1 MTTTIKSTKQSLH
14 FYIPNTEK
22 LDISRIYNRIFF
34 DIFHLRGYR
43 VYVRNS
49 KGEMTE
55 ADTDTVTENVTVD
68 ANVPSDDTQFSDVLG
83 KEQTPNGYSIL
94 PLEYDAEPVK
104 KEEEIGIFDSFSQ
117 YISKFAGKTDTTAP
131 TAGTGGIMVSFPLDA
146 VRPIVTIHDLFVKKR
161 DNAESIYQF
170 KHSTSTYE
178 FVETV
183 LRDLYIQLD
192 YLKQI
197 GLIYTDVKTDTV
209 YRIQDRTIILDSS
222 HLEPLSSDT
231 RADQE
236 KRIYKSVVNLI
247 ATLMG
252 VESETDFTIRFGEIQ
267 DTRVYYVIKRL
278 EYESVFEWV

>member
-22 LDISRIYNRIFF
+22 LDISKTYNRIFF
-34 DIFHLRGYR
+34 DIFHLRGFR
-43 VYVRNS
+43 VYVRNV

-55 ADTDTVTENVTVD
+55 TEVSSENAVVD
-68 ANVPSDDTQFSDVLG
+68 ITAPPDNAQFSDVFG
-83 KEQTPNGYSIL
+83 KEQTPNGYSVL

-117 YISKFAGKTDTTAP
+117 YISKFAGKSDSSAP
-131 TAGTGGIMVSFPLDA
+131 TGTGGIMVSFPLDA
-146 VRPIVTIHDLFVKKR
+146 VRPIVTIHDLFVKKL
-161 DNAESIYQF
+161 DNDESIYQF

-178 FVETV
+178 FIETV
-183 LRDLYIQLD
+183 LRDLYIQFD

-197 GLIYTDVKTDTV
+197 GLIYTDVKTDTI
-209 YRIQDRTIILDSS
+209 YRIQDRAIILDSS
-222 HLEPLSSDT
+222 HLELLSSDT

-236 KRIYKSVVNLI
+236 KRIYNSVVNLI

-278 EYESVFEWV
+278 EYENVFEWV

>member
-22 LDISRIYNRIFF
+22 LDISKTYNRIFF
-34 DIFHLRGYR
+34 DIFHLQGYR
-43 VYVRNS
+43 VYVRNA
-49 KGEMTE
+49 KGEMT
-55 ADTDTVTENVTVD
+55 DTDAVTENVTVD
-68 ANVPSDDTQFSDVLG
+68 AKVPSDDTQFSDVLG
-83 KEQTPNGYSIL
+83 KEQTPNGYSVL
-94 PLEYDAEPVK
+94 PLEYDTEPVK

-117 YISKFAGKTDTTAP
+117 YISKFAGNPEATKPTT
-131 TAGTGGIMVSFPLDA
+131 GTGGIMVSFPL
-146 VRPIVTIHDLFVKKR
+146 
-161 DNAESIYQF
+161 ESIYQF

-178 FVETV
+178 FIETV
-183 LRDLYIQLD
+183 LRDLYIQFD

-209 YRIQDRTIILDSS
+209 YRIQDRAIILDSS
-222 HLEPLSSDT
+222 HLETVSQDK

-236 KRIYKSVVNLI
+236 KRIYNSIVNLI

-252 VESETDFTIRFGEIQ
+252 VESDTDFTIRFGEIQ
-267 DTRVYYVIKRL
+267 DTRVYYVLKRL

>member
-1 MTTTIKSTKQSLH
+1 MTTTIKSTNQSLH

-22 LDISRIYNRIFF
+22 LDISKTYNRIFF
-34 DIFHLRGYR
+34 DIFHLRGFR
-43 VYVRNS
+43 VYVRIV

-55 ADTDTVTENVTVD
+55 TEVSTENAVVD
-68 ANVPSDDTQFSDVLG
+68 ITTPLDNAQFSDVLG

-117 YISKFAGKTDTTAP
+117 YISKFAGKSDSTAP
-131 TAGTGGIMVSFPLDA
+131 TTGTGGIMVSFPLDA
-146 VRPIVTIHDLFVKKR
+146 VRPIVTIHDLFVKKL
-161 DNAESIYQF
+161 DNDESIYQF

-178 FVETV
+178 FIETV
-183 LRDLYIQLD
+183 LRDLYIQFD

-197 GLIYTDVKTDTV
+197 GLIYTDVKSDTV
-209 YRIQDRTIILDSS
+209 YRIQDRAIILDSS
-222 HLEPLSSDT
+222 HLETVSQDK

-236 KRIYKSVVNLI
+236 KRIYNSIVNLI

-267 DTRVYYVIKRL
+267 DTRVYYVLKRL

>member
-43 VYVRNS
+43 VYVRNA
-49 KGEMTE
+49 KGEMT
-55 ADTDTVTENVTVD
+55 DTEVSSENAIVNT
-68 ANVPSDDTQFSDVLG
+68 NVPSDDTQFSDVFG

-104 KEEEIGIFDSFSQ
+104 KEEEIGIFDSLSQ
-117 YISKFAGKTDTTAP
+117 YISKFAGKHDSTGPTT
-131 TAGTGGIMVSFPLDA
+131 GSGGIMVSFPLDA
-146 VRPIVTIHDLFVKKR
+146 VKPIVTIHDLFVKKG
-161 DNAESIYQF
+161 DNDESIYQF

-197 GLIYTDVKTDTV
+197 DSLID
-209 YRIQDRTIILDSS
+209 Q
-222 HLEPLSSDT
+222 PLRGQMQRLKNRSL
-231 RADQE
+231 R
-236 KRIYKSVVNLI
+236 YLYH
-247 ATLMG
+247 
-252 VESETDFTIRFGEIQ
+252 GE
-267 DTRVYYVIKRL
+267 L
-278 EYESVFEWV
+278 S

>member
-22 LDISRIYNRIFF
+22 LDISKTYNRIFF

-43 VYVRNS
+43 VYVRNV

-55 ADTDTVTENVTVD
+55 TEVSTADISASPDS
-68 ANVPSDDTQFSDVLG
+68 AQFSDVFG
-83 KEQTPNGYSIL
+83 KEQTPNGYSVL

-117 YISKFAGKTDTTAP
+117 YISKFAGKPDMTETTNR
-131 TAGTGGIMVSFPLDA
+131 TGGIMVSFPLDT
-146 VRPIVTIHDLFVKKR
+146 VRPIVTIHDLFVKKI
-161 DNAESIYQF
+161 DNPESIYQF

-209 YRIQDRTIILDSS
+209 YRIQDRAIILDSS
-222 HLEPLSSDT
+222 HLELLTSDT
-231 RADQE
+231 RSDQE
-236 KRIYKSVVNLI
+236 KRIYKSIVTLI

-278 EYESVFEWV
+278 EYENVFEWV

>member
-22 LDISRIYNRIFF
+22 LDISKTYNRIFF

-43 VYVRNS
+43 VYVRNV

-55 ADTDTVTENVTVD
+55 AEVSTDDIT
-68 ANVPSDDTQFSDVLG
+68 APSDDAQFSDVFG

-94 PLEYDAEPVK
+94 PLEYDTEPIK

-117 YISKFAGKTDTTAP
+117 YISKFASKPDTTA
-131 TAGTGGIMVSFPLDA
+131 TTNGTGGIMVSFPLDT

-161 DNAESIYQF
+161 DNSESIYQF

-197 GLIYTDVKTDTV
+197 GLIYTDIKSDTV
-209 YRIQDRTIILDSS
+209 YRIQDRAIILDSS
-222 HLEPLSSDT
+222 HLETLSPDT

-236 KRIYKSVVNLI
+236 KRIYKSIVNLI

-252 VESETDFTIRFGEIQ
+252 VESETDFTIRFGEIR

-278 EYESVFEWV
+278 EYENFFEWV

>member
-22 LDISRIYNRIFF
+22 LDISKIYNRIFF

-43 VYVRNS
+43 VYVRNV

-55 ADTDTVTENVTVD
+55 TEVSTETAVVD
-68 ANVPSDDTQFSDVLG
+68 ITAPSDNPQFSDILG

-94 PLEYDAEPVK
+94 PLEYDVEPVK

-117 YISKFAGKTDTTAP
+117 YISKFSGKPDPTAP
-131 TAGTGGIMVSFPLDA
+131 NTGTGGIMVSFPLDA

-161 DNAESIYQF
+161 DNTESIYQF

-197 GLIYTDVKTDTV
+197 GLIYTDVKSDTV

-252 VESETDFTIRFGEIQ
+252 VDSETDFTIRFGEIQ

-278 EYESVFEWV
+278 EYENVFEWV

>member
-22 LDISRIYNRIFF
+22 LDISKTYNRIFF

-43 VYVRNS
+43 VYVRNV

-55 ADTDTVTENVTVD
+55 TEVSTADISASPDS
-68 ANVPSDDTQFSDVLG
+68 AQFSDVFG
-83 KEQTPNGYSIL
+83 KEQTPNGYSVL

-117 YISKFAGKTDTTAP
+117 YISKFAGKPDTTE
-131 TAGTGGIMVSFPLDA
+131 TTNRTGGIMVSFPLDT
-146 VRPIVTIHDLFVKKR
+146 VRPIVTIHDLFVKKI
-161 DNAESIYQF
+161 DNPESIYQF

-209 YRIQDRTIILDSS
+209 YRIQDRAIILDSS
-222 HLEPLSSDT
+222 HLELLTSDT
-231 RADQE
+231 RSDQE
-236 KRIYKSVVNLI
+236 KRIYKSIVTLI

-278 EYESVFEWV
+278 EYENVFEWV

>member
-22 LDISRIYNRIFF
+22 LDISKTYNRIFF
-34 DIFHLRGYR
+34 DIFHLQGYR
-43 VYVRNS
+43 VYVRNA
-49 KGEMTE
+49 KGEMT
-55 ADTDTVTENVTVD
+55 DTDAVTENVTVD
-68 ANVPSDDTQFSDVLG
+68 AKVPSDDTQFSDVLG
-83 KEQTPNGYSIL
+83 KEQTPNGYSVL
-94 PLEYDAEPVK
+94 PLEYDTEPVK

-117 YISKFAGKTDTTAP
+117 YISKFAGNPEATKPTT
-131 TAGTGGIMVSFPLDA
+131 GTGGIMVSFPLDA
-146 VRPIVTIHDLFVKKR
+146 VRPIVTIHDLFVKKL
-161 DNAESIYQF
+161 DNDESIYQF

-178 FVETV
+178 FIETV
-183 LRDLYIQLD
+183 LRDLYIQFD

-209 YRIQDRTIILDSS
+209 YRIQDRAIILDSS
-222 HLEPLSSDT
+222 HLETVSQDK

-236 KRIYKSVVNLI
+236 KRIYNSIVNLI

-252 VESETDFTIRFGEIQ
+252 VESDTDFTIRFGEIQ
-267 DTRVYYVIKRL
+267 DTRVYYVLKRL